1 MSSYWIESVKN
12 IKKEYKRLN
21 NNIKTDICII
31 GGGITG
37 LSAGYELAKEK
48 MNIIILEKDKIGEK
62 TTGNTTG
69 KITSQHGLFYKYL
82 IESKGIEFA
91 KKYLMANEEAIKNI
105 KEIIL
110 KENIE
115 CDFKYQDSYVY
126 TKKEEEIEKIKEEI
140 KALNAIG
147 FHSEFINKNELPF
160 KALAAIKVEN

>member
-1 MSSYWIESVKN
+1 
-12 IKKEYKRLN
+12 
-21 NNIKTDICII
+21 
-31 GGGITG
+31 
-37 LSAGYELAKEK
+37 
-48 MNIIILEKDKIGEK
+48 MNVIILEKDKIGEK

-126 TKKEEEIEKIKEEI
+126 TKKEEIEKIKEEI
-140 KALNAIG
+140 KALNAIE
-147 FHSEFINKNELPF
+147 FHSKL
-160 KALAAIKVEN
+160 